1 MRVLT
6 NDVGY
11 DQSVHMDIPM
21 RYALNSGERSER
33 DLRDELK
40 TQSKTAEGLPAVDGQ
55 EER

>member
-11 DQSVHMDIPM
+11 DQSVHVDIPM
-21 RYALNSGERSER
+21 RYVLNSGERSER

-55 EER
+55 GEC